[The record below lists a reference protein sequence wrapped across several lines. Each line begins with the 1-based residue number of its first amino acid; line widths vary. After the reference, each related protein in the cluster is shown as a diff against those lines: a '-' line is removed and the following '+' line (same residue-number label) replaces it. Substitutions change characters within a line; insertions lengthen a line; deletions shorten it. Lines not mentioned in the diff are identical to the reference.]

1 MISVETMAVFYE
13 LYQVWFGQVWNDMKK
28 DPPHQDSVNRETCH
42 ATRSHKMGKTLKA
55 SDVQEEALVPLD
67 EEEETPQTPCILD
80 GLATFVAVGFGYSPE
95 S

>member
-1 MISVETMAVFYE
+1 
-13 LYQVWFGQVWNDMKK
+13 
-28 DPPHQDSVNRETCH
+28 
-42 ATRSHKMGKTLKA
+42 MGKTLKA